1 MIETAE
7 EIIQKPRQYIVD
19 EKGDRVGIVLDIE
32 TYRQM
37 MELLEDAFDVQ
48 LINETLGEPTIPWA
62 KVKKS
67 LRQEGK
73 L

>member
-7 EIIQKPRQYIVD
+7 KIIQKPRQYIVD
-19 EKGDRVGIVLDIE
+19 ENGERVGIVLDIE

-48 LINETLGEPTIPWA
+48 LINETIGEQTIPLE
-62 KVKKS
+62 KVLS
-67 LRQEGK
+67 EEDERRGM
-73 L
+73 